1 MEIWK
6 RNLFVC
12 WFGAFITAIGLSE
25 IAPFLPM
32 FIKELGIHNQGS
44 IDTYSGICFGV
55 TYLVAGIFSPL
66 WAKMSDR
73 YGRKPILLRACL
85 GMGITIFLTGFCTNI
100 YELLILRVL
109 QGAVT
114 GYTTAC
120 ITLIATQTTKKHV
133 GWALGV
139 LSTATVSGSLI
150 GPLIGGYLS
159 DTIGIRNV
167 FFIIGGL
174 LFIVFITTI
183 LFVKEEFEVIKTNNL
198 NIAQFW
204 KLIPNKSL
212 ILSLFITGFL
222 LRVSLFSIEPMMTEY
237 ITSLAGNIKDLALI
251 SGLAFSVT
259 GLGSV
264 IASPILGKLSD
275 KVGTK
280 KIILIAVIVSAIFY
294 IPQAFVKN
302 TWELTA
308 LRLILGFATAG
319 IAPGIN
325 AMIKRA
331 TNPELTAR
339 TLGFNMLFQYVG
351 MFIGSF
357 VGGQIAATFGI
368 RCIFFITAGLLLLNA
383 AIIYMNIYRKAIDV

>member
-1 MEIWK
+1 METWK

-25 IAPFLPM
+25 IAPFLPI
-32 FIKELGIHNQGS
+32 FIKELGVKSQGN
-44 IDTYSGICFGV
+44 IDTISGIAFGV
-55 TYLVAGIFSPL
+55 TYLVAGLFSPL

-85 GMGITIFLTGFCTNI
+85 GMGITIFLTGFCTNA
-100 YELLILRVL
+100 YELLALRVL

-120 ITLIATQTTKKHV
+120 ITLIATQTDKKHV
-133 GWALGV
+133 GWALGI

-150 GPLIGGYLS
+150 GPLVGGYLA
-159 DTIGIRNV
+159 DNIGIRNV

-174 LFIVFITTI
+174 LFIVFLTTVF
-183 LFVKEEFEVIKTNNL
+183 FVKEDFKVIKTNNL
-198 NIAQFW
+198 SVVKLW
-204 KLIPNKSL
+204 KLLPNKSL

-237 ITSLAGNIKDLALI
+237 INLLTGNIKDLALI
-251 SGLAFSVT
+251 SGLAFSIT
-259 GLGSV
+259 GLGSI
-264 IASPILGKLSD
+264 IASPVLGRLSD
-275 KVGTK
+275 KIGTK
-280 KIILIAVIVSAIFY
+280 QIILIAVIASAIIY
-294 IPQAFVKN
+294 IPQAFVSN
-302 TWELTA
+302 VWELTG

-319 IAPGIN
+319 IVPGIN

-331 TNPELTAR
+331 TSEELTAR
-339 TLGFNMLFQYVG
+339 TLGFSMMFQYVG

-357 VGGQIAATFGI
+357 LGGQIAAFLGI
-368 RCIFFITAGLLLLNA
+368 KYIFFITAGLLLINA
-383 AIIYMNIYRKAIDV
+383 VIIYLNIYRKAINV

>member
-1 MEIWK
+1 MEVWK

-12 WFGAFITAIGLSE
+12 WFGAFVTAIGLSE
-25 IAPFLPM
+25 IAPFLPI
-32 FIKELGIHNQGS
+32 FIKELGIHSRGQ

-73 YGRKPILLRACL
+73 HGRKPILLRACL
-85 GMGITIFLTGFCTNI
+85 GMGIVIFLTGFSTNI
-100 YELLILRVL
+100 YELLALRII

-120 ITLIATQTTKKHV
+120 VTLIATQTSKKHV
-133 GWALGV
+133 GWALGI

-150 GPLIGGYLS
+150 GPLVGGYLA
-159 DTIGIRNV
+159 DAIGIRNV

-174 LFIVFITTI
+174 LFLVFIATT
-183 LFVKEEFEVIKTNNL
+183 LFVKEKFEVIKTNEL
-198 NIAQFW
+198 NIKEFW
-204 KLIPNKSL
+204 KLIPDKTL
-212 ILSLFITGFL
+212 ILSLFVTGFL

-237 ITSLAGNIKDLALI
+237 VTALAGNIKDLAFI
-251 SGLAFSVT
+251 SGLVFSIT
-259 GLGSV
+259 GLGSIV
-264 IASPILGKLSD
+264 ASPILGRMSD
-275 KVGTK
+275 KIGTK
-280 KIILIAVIVSAIFY
+280 KIILVAVIASAIIY

-302 TWELTA
+302 TWELMA

-331 TNPELTAR
+331 TKPELTAR
-339 TLGFNMLFQYVG
+339 TLGFNMSFQYVG

-357 VGGQIAATFGI
+357 VGGQIASMFGI
-368 RCIFFITAGLLLLNA
+368 RYIFFITAGLLLLNA
-383 AIIYMNIYRKAIDV
+383 GIIYMNIYKKSINI